1 MNLLPIVGIGVVLVL
16 LSRPTKPCPK
26 RATAGTDAATGA
38 LTEERIILPPARET
52 GLSNLRLEIKE
63 VTTQAFDQVRHML
76 HLDACDTQDSHPG
89 VSLAQQSVQA

>member
-1 MNLLPIVGIGVVLVL
+1 M
-16 LSRPTKPCPK
+16 
-26 RATAGTDAATGA
+26 
-38 LTEERIILPPARET
+38 
-52 GLSNLRLEIKE
+52 RLEIKE